1 MNDRKSGAI
10 IGIVDKISSK
20 EELIRSRVNKNRITN

>member
-1 MNDRKSGAI
+1 MNDRNSGAI

-20 EELIRSRVNKNRITN
+20 EEMIRSRVNKKRITN